1 MESFVWT
8 SHFETGLPEI
18 DRQHRHLVTIING
31 YGASL
36 SENELAF
43 DAMETVCAELF
54 DYAGYH
60 FREEEELMF
69 QVGIDPRHIGYHM
82 ELHQG
87 FLAEATSIHASI
99 TPDDHKVARQLLS
112 FLIHWLAYHVL
123 HVDQNM
129 ARQLAAIRSGSVPA
143 DAYEAEERRIDSA
156 TAPLVGALSGM
167 FRLVSDRNADL
178 DQANKSLEMKVAQRT
193 EALAEANLRLEE
205 LALTDS
211 LTGLPNRRHAMRR
224 LADLWEESLQD
235 LTPLVC
241 IMIDADNF
249 KEVNDNCGHDAGDIV
264 LRELARTLQGCL
276 HNDDVV
282 CRLGGDEFLF
292 ICPDTDQDGGMH
304 VAERTRK
311 QVSELRI
318 PAGDGVWHG
327 SISVGVATRASG
339 MKSHEELIRLADDGL
354 YAAKRD
360 GNNCVRTAS

>member
-1 MESFVWT
+1 MDSFQWT
-8 SHFETGLPEI
+8 SQFETGLTEI
-18 DRQHRHLVTIING
+18 DQQHRHLVTTING

-36 SENELAF
+36 SRNERVP
-43 DAMETVCAELF
+43 DAMKSVCTELF
-54 DYAGYH
+54 DYARYH
-60 FREEEELMF
+60 FQEEESLMS
-69 QVGIDPRHIGYHM
+69 QVGIDPRHLGYHIK
-82 ELHQG
+82 LHRG
-87 FLAEATSIHASI
+87 FLAEATRFQASI
-99 TPDDHKVARQLLS
+99 APDNPGTARQLLS
-112 FLIHWLAYHVL
+112 FLINWLAYHIL

-129 ARQLAAIRSGSVPA
+129 ARQIEAIRSGSVPT

-167 FRLVSDRNADL
+167 FRLVSDRNAEL

-224 LADLWEESLQD
+224 LADLWEESLQNM
-235 LTPLVC
+235 TPLVC

-249 KEVNDNCGHDAGDIV
+249 KEVNDNCGHDVGDTV

-282 CRLGGDEFLF
+282 CRLGGDEFLL

-311 QVSELRI
+311 IVSELRI
-318 PAGDGVWHG
+318 PAGDDVWHG
-327 SISVGVATRASG
+327 SISVGVATRGSS
-339 MKSHEELIRLADDGL
+339 MTSYEELIKLADDGL